1 MEGSILKLP
10 ICMSEFIFFLALL
23 RDITLMKGHFVF
35 DKSQISAHV

>member
-10 ICMSEFIFFLALL
+10 ICMSEFIFLALL